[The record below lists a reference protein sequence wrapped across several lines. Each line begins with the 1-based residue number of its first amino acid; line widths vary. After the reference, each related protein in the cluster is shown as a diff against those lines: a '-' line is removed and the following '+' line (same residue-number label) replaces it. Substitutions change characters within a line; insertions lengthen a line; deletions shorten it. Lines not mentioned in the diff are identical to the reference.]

1 MLIKRKYIL
10 HKALFYQIRQKM
22 LNLLFQRRAKIHNA
36 QLNQE
41 IKATIEE
48 GAIAELNRSHLDEYE
63 LNGLFLG
70 MKEVAFEMV
79 WLIFLSEIFTKLL
92 WLFDF

>member
-1 MLIKRKYIL
+1 MYRLILKLIKRKYIL
-10 HKALFYQIRQKM
+10 HRALFYQIWQKM
-22 LNLLFQRRAKIHNA
+22 LNFLFQRRANIHNA
-36 QLNQE
+36 QINQE

-79 WLIFLSEIFTKLL
+79 
-92 WLFDF
+92 